1 MEITAKKLDS
11 VQPYHFNAE
20 NFDEIKNELLK
31 FQLTPNQIQV
41 FFYLG
46 KFGSKTANEISKNL
60 HIPRTETYHILSSLQ
75 SKGVILVSFEHPIRF
90 SALQIQKAIFALIN
104 AESER
109 LHALKK
115 SEVVLMKL
123 WEKIHTTS
131 KNFDD
136 VQEERLQVLR
146 GGNQINTKI
155 IDMISNAK
163 KEFLILGCEKDLL
176 KFYHANFLDTLKNQ
190 LIDYKILSLTNEK
203 SLYIFDDLD
212 KSKVKQLCSTIH
224 DNLCFLIK
232 DNNEVLFFIKN
243 ASNNNREITAMWT
256 NSETMIYSK
265 LLLFKN
271 TWSKSKLIPNTNLA
285 QNENIC
291 LE

>member
-11 VQPYHFNAE
+11 VQPYQFNSE
-20 NFDEIKNELLK
+20 NFNEIKNELLK

-60 HIPRTETYHILSSLQ
+60 HIPRTETYHILSTLQ

-109 LHALKK
+109 LHSLKK
-115 SEVVLMKL
+115 AEVVLMKL
-123 WEKIHTTS
+123 WGNIHTTE
-131 KNFDD
+131 NFDD
-136 VQEERLQVLR
+136 VLEERLQVLR

-190 LIDYKILSLTNEK
+190 SIDYKILSLTNEK

-212 KSKVKQLCSTIH
+212 KSKVKRLCSTIQN
-224 DNLCFLIK
+224 NLCFLIK